1 MTTFEQKIKSTFTIQ
16 GKISYKEKPKMEIK
30 ESHKNGGNWKGY
42 MYQIGIAVNGGLHFV
57 DFFNGDSYTDYECT
71 KLKPVKYKKDGNDV
85 ILDEQKALDPIEV
98 ENAPNWLKRQFNDKQ
113 YLYAGMFSKDVYDNL
128 ESLKDRIVNVYGN
141 IEYTYNK
148 DKNITYTRLK
158 ATRISVVEDNSP
170 QFASGNL
177 QLVVADGS
185 VGDVLVDGQL
195 NIELIKEMGGKIPV
209 RAYIPQ
215 ANREANTRDSV
226 PTLYFPNDFVINTNK
241 MDLSN
246 EMHQKI
252 LKFMVGQCVPQTGKI
267 NTVGF
272 KVQFVKGSVEVE
284 LTEEQKNEMLTPQE
298 LEYISLFPD
307 KKEEFLRKKMSKETE
322 RVDDIYLKEPHPS
335 LPVSE
340 EVEELTFEILELHK
354 TVGAYSAG
362 GQKSQPAKPQPAP
375 QQPVVE
381 NSIDYGSFF
390 GF

>member
-16 GKISYKEKPKMEIK
+16 GKIVYKEKPKMEIK

-42 MYQIGIAVNGGLHFV
+42 MYQVGISVNGGLHFV
-57 DFFNGDSYTDYECT
+57 DFFNGDSYTDSAFT
-71 KLKPVKYKKDGNDV
+71 KLRPVKYKKDGVDV
-85 ILDEQKALDPIEV
+85 ILDGQKALDPIEI
-98 ENAPNWLKRQFNDKQ
+98 ENAPNWLKKQFNDKQ

-128 ESLKDRIVNVYGN
+128 DSLKDRIVNVYGT

-148 DKNITYTRLK
+148 DKNITYKKLK

-170 QFASGNL
+170 QFATGNL

-185 VGDVLVDGQL
+185 VGDILVDGQL
-195 NIELIKEMGGKIPV
+195 NIEAIKEMGGKIPV

-215 ANREANTRDSV
+215 ANRDANTRDSV
-226 PTLYFPNDFVINTNK
+226 PTLYFPNDFVINTSK
-241 MDLSN
+241 MDFSN

-252 LKFMVGQCVPQTGKI
+252 LKFMVGQCVPQAGKI

-284 LTEEQKNEMLTPQE
+284 LTEEQKNEMLSPQE
-298 LEYISLFPD
+298 LEYIACYPHL
-307 KKEEFLRKKMSKETE
+307 KEEFLRKKMSKETE
-322 RVDDIYLKEPHPS
+322 KVDDIYLKEPHTS

-340 EVEELTFEILELHK
+340 EVEDLTFEILELHK
-354 TVGAYSAG
+354 TVGAYSSG
-362 GQKSQPAKPQPAP
+362 NQKQQVARPQPS

-390 GF
+390 GI